1 MSGIKSGPHF
11 ASQLTDSSF
20 RRSKA
25 TRNPGSCPTEEE
37 PRSLA
42 LLGMTNSVTISSPAN
57 NASGARIAVSFAN
70 AANENHTA
78 ARHRRF
84 STYASKAQNVNP
96 AAARSRWAK
105 ELWAKKTG

>member
-1 MSGIKSGPHF
+1 MRGKKSGPHL
-11 ASQLTDSSF
+11 ASQLTDLSF
-20 RRSKA
+20 RGAKA

-42 LLGMTNSVTISSPAN
+42 LLGMTNCAAN
-57 NASGARIAVSFAN
+57 SHAIRASGAKTAVSLTSTAS
-70 AANENHTA
+70 ENHTA

-96 AAARSRWAK
+96 AAAKSRWAN